1 MDADDLLK
9 CKALLAAVAAASVR
23 DSIAAGLA
31 TPEGRAALE
40 LMLKLFGLSLEDVDE
55 VMAHE

>member
-9 CKALLAAVAAASVR
+9 CKALLAAVPAEVR